1 MRDSVIFQGKVLPV
15 LSCEEVTKM
24 AKDEIK
30 TKKRKAAEIAKKEL
44 ILAAT
49 PLIEYIRKTGTPMT
63 TAIVTGVGVE
73 VLSTD
78 VYAVYEK
85 EWD

>member
-1 MRDSVIFQGKVLPV
+1 MRDWVIFRGTVLPV
-15 LSCEEVTKM
+15 FSCEEVTQM
-24 AKDEIK
+24 AKEEMK
-30 TKKRKAAEIAKKEL
+30 TKKRKAAESAKKEL
-44 ILAAT
+44 ILAAA
-49 PLIEYIRKTGTPMT
+49 PLIEYTRKTGTPMT

-78 VYAVYEK
+78 VHAVYEK

>member
-1 MRDSVIFQGKVLPV
+1 M
-15 LSCEEVTKM
+15 EN
-24 AKDEIK
+24 
-30 TKKRKAAEIAKKEL
+30 KRNELIKAAA
-44 ILAAT
+44 
-49 PLIEYIRKTGTPMT
+49 PLIEFIRKYGTPMT

-78 VYAVYEK
+78 YHAVYDK